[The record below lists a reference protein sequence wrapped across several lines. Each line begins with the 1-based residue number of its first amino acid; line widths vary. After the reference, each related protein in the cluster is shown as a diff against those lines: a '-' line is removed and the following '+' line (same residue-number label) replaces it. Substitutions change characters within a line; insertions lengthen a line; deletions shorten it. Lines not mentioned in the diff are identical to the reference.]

1 MAALYHDAGKPLT
14 KSVGEDGRIHFYE
27 HEDVGAKL
35 VSSRARQLHLS
46 NAELDRLHTIVKHH
60 MRPLWLAQTGNP
72 PSDRA
77 IYRFFRDTQEAGV
90 DICLLSLADTLATY
104 GPTLPQDVWAN
115 HLNIIRSLL
124 EAWWEKPGESVSPP
138 ALLTGHDLIEKLG
151 MKPGPK
157 IGQILEA
164 VREAQASNK
173 VHTRSEALKYA
184 EKLKDKDLES
194 ID

>member
-1 MAALYHDAGKPLT
+1 
-14 KSVGEDGRIHFYE
+14 
-27 HEDVGAKL
+27 
-35 VSSRARQLHLS
+35 
-46 NAELDRLHTIVKHH
+46 
-60 MRPLWLAQTGNP
+60 
-72 PSDRA
+72 
-77 IYRFFRDTQEAGV
+77 
-90 DICLLSLADTLATY
+90 
-104 GPTLPQDVWAN
+104 LPQDVWAN
-115 HLNIIRSLL
+115 HLNIIWSLL